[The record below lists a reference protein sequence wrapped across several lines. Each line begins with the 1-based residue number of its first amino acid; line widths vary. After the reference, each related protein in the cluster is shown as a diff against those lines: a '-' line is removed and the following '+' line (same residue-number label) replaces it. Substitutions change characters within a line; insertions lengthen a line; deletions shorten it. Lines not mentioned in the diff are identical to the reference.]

1 MMIYSSAAELAACLS
16 DRGVTTM
23 MLSAIARIIIINI
36 NILVDDVNV
45 LDNLH
50 FRRVDVDRET
60 TRTIE
65 TMVW

>member
-1 MMIYSSAAELAACLS
+1 
-16 DRGVTTM
+16 M

-50 FRRVDVDRET
+50 CRRVDVDRET